1 MAVGRRRGLAV
12 VAAALLC
19 VLAVGLA
26 ASTAGPASVQEGTVV
41 GRPVLELFAPDNR
54 VLGGEVV
61 DLEVFVSNS
70 GLLTSGGPAQFEERV
85 KTARNVR
92 ISVDT
97 DRLPPPLAE
106 NVEVL
111 TGQVPAG
118 TVPEGV
124 SGPFL
129 LRLEVNESIPP
140 GTYDLP
146 LRLAYDYTTTVQ
158 YSDFDEP
165 RFTDISRTDRA
176 TLSLVVRDRPRFE
189 LSTDGVVVTAGET
202 AVQRLTVTNVGSEPA
217 VDGVLVL
224 SAANGSVA
232 FGGDRRR
239 PLELVTLGT
248 LAAGESRSVPVR
260 VGAPADLPPGAYPV
274 SATVRYES
282 PTGVRE
288 RSPALTVSVPV
299 GAEQTFAVEDVT
311 STLRVGERGV
321 VTGRLVNTGGR
332 TVTNAAVLFPPN
344 ASGVRS
350 RQPNYAV
357 GSLDP
362 GESRQFEFV
371 VDVTNDSTAGP
382 RVLDFRVRYRDPG
395 DDLRTSDAVDAP
407 VRVATEQ
414 TFALRDVEGDLR
426 VAGTGTLRGT
436 VVNTGDEPV
445 TDAVVVVERSGAG
458 LQPRETQFPVGD
470 LAPDETAT
478 FRFPADVSGD
488 ADPGPQFVGFR
499 VRYRGQG
506 DEVRT
511 SDPLDA
517 SVDVAAEQSFRVSVD
532 ESSLQVGDT
541 GTVRGVVVNTG
552 ERPVENAAL
561 VVTDNRSDVRP
572 REAEYALGTLRP
584 GERARFEFT
593 ADVPRTAGAG
603 PRLLGF
609 RVRYRDDRDDV
620 RLSDTLDAR
629 VPVAGERVFELRDV
643 TTDLRVGER
652 GQVRAALVNTGV
664 GTATDATLLYTAN
677 GTLQPLSPAAAAG
690 TLDPG
695 DSTNVS
701 FTFDVPRTA
710 DPGQRPLTFR
720 VRYRGRDDELRT
732 SAPLETGVRVAPE
745 QTFALRNVTSTLRVD
760 DTGSLRAELVN
771 TGAVNA
777 SGVVLV
783 VEETATTLVARE
795 TEYAVG
801 SLAPGETAPV
811 SFRADVTA
819 DAEPG
824 PRLVTFRVRYRG
836 QADRL
841 QQSDPLDARVA
852 VAPERDEFRVTPVN
866 ATVPVGGSTVVTLRV
881 ENRESEPLRDVRA
894 RLFVDDPLSTDD
906 EEAFVPRLGPGE
918 TETLRFS
925 VAAGGGATPKTYPLL
940 VDFSYRDASGDS
952 VLSDTYF
959 VPVTVTERPPRR
971 LPFGLSVGAIAVVG
985 LFVLGASVLVY
996 WFRESRSG

>member
-12 VAAALLC
+12 AAAALCC

-26 ASTAGPASVQEGTVV
+26 ASIAAPASVQEGTVV
-41 GRPVLELFAPDNR
+41 GRPVLDLFAPDNR

-61 DLEVFVSNS
+61 DLELFISNS

-97 DRLPPPLAE
+97 ARLPPPLAD

-111 TGQVPAG
+111 TGDVPAG

-124 SGPFL
+124 SGPFQ
-129 LRLEVNESIPP
+129 LRLEVNERIPP

-165 RFTDISRTDRA
+165 RFTDISRTERT

-189 LSTDGVVVTAGET
+189 LSTDGAVVTAGET
-202 AVQRLTVTNVGSEPA
+202 AVQQLTVTNVGSEPA
-217 VDGVLVL
+217 VDGVLLL
-224 SAANGSVA
+224 SSSNGSVT
-232 FGGDRRR
+232 FGDRRR
-239 PLELVTLGT
+239 PVELVALSTLGP
-248 LAAGESRSVPVR
+248 GESRSVPVR
-260 VGAPADLPPGAYPV
+260 VAAPADLPPGAYPV
-274 SATVRYES
+274 SATVRYDS

-299 GAEQTFAVEDVT
+299 GAEQTFAVGDVS

-321 VTGRLVNTGGR
+321 VTGRIVNTGDR
-332 TVTNAAVLFPPN
+332 TVTNAVVLFPPN
-344 ASGVRS
+344 ASGVRP

-357 GSLDP
+357 GSLTP
-362 GESRQFEFV
+362 GESQRFEFV
-371 VDVTNDSTAGP
+371 VDVANDSTAGP

-407 VRVATEQ
+407 VRVAGEQ
-414 TFALRDVEGDLR
+414 TFAVRGVEGDLR

-470 LAPDETAT
+470 LAPDETAA
-478 FRFPADVSGD
+478 FRFPVDVPGD

-506 DEVRT
+506 DERRT

-517 SVDVAAEQSFRVSVD
+517 SVVVAAEQSFRVSVE

-552 ERPVENAAL
+552 ERPVESAAL
-561 VVTDNRSDVRP
+561 VVADNRSDVQP
-572 REAEYALGTLRP
+572 RETEYALGTLRP

-629 VPVAGERVFELRDV
+629 VPVASERTFALRDV
-643 TTDLRVGER
+643 TSDLRVGER
-652 GQVRAALVNTGV
+652 GQVRATLVNAGV
-664 GTATDATLLYTAN
+664 GTATDATLVYTAN

-695 DSTNVS
+695 ETTNVS

-732 SAPLETGVRVAPE
+732 SAPLETGVPVAPE

-760 DTGSLRAELVN
+760 DTGTVRAELVN
-771 TGAVNA
+771 TGPVNA

-801 SLAPGETAPV
+801 RLGPGETAPV
-811 SFRADVTA
+811 SFRADVTG

-836 QADRL
+836 QGDEL
-841 QQSDPLDARVA
+841 QRSDPLDARVT
-852 VAPERDEFRVTPVN
+852 VGSERDEFRVTPVN

-906 EEAFVPRLGPGE
+906 EEAFVPRLAPGE
-918 TETLRFS
+918 TATLRFS
-925 VAAGGGATPKTYPLL
+925 VAAAGGATPKTYPLL

-959 VPVTVTERPPRR
+959 VPVTVTERPPRT
-971 LPFGLSVGAIAVVG
+971 LPFGLSVGAIAVGG
-985 LFVLGASVLVY
+985 LLVLGASVLVY
-996 WFRESRSG
+996 WYRESRSG